1 MSNDIPVLARCGL
14 LDVATSVEPSNAD
27 LLRAIATLT
36 AKVDKLQALIA
47 PRRSPL
53 AINPG
58 EIARTMALLRTV
70 RTVSRETRS

>member
-1 MSNDIPVLARCGL
+1 MSNDIPVLARRGL
-14 LDVATSVEPSNAD
+14 LDGAASVEPSNAD

-70 RTVSRETRS
+70 RTVSRETRP